1 MKRFYFP
8 FHSTI
13 CYLVFLLLK
22 ILKCL
27 LTPAK
32 VAQLL
37 LINGYNK
44 SLSNKL
50 HIKMC
55 EINAKSNSMSLSV
68 FAKTPSSFLDYSPRY
83 EKFANILHSLNSH
96 FFIKAGFLV
105 CNNFHLIPPGYF
117 HWKILWKS
125 TKAKKNAKSAS
136 PRVYHWI
143 SSLKRNVIYSQ
154 TN

>member
-1 MKRFYFP
+1 MWALHGGNGFEYTFETEKSSSLYFE
-8 FHSTI
+8 FILTMLFSF
-13 CYLVFLLLK
+13 FLLLK

-117 HWKILWKS
+117 H
-125 TKAKKNAKSAS
+125 
-136 PRVYHWI
+136 
-143 SSLKRNVIYSQ
+143 
-154 TN
+154 